1 MVIWFIKEHFPPSC
15 AKAFR
20 NLDPSELLVSSW
32 IQLTESHYLSPII
45 GMVLS
50 MESLILI
57 DR

>member
-1 MVIWFIKEHFPPSC
+1 MVQLPPSC

-20 NLDPSELLVSSW
+20 NLDLSELLVSSW